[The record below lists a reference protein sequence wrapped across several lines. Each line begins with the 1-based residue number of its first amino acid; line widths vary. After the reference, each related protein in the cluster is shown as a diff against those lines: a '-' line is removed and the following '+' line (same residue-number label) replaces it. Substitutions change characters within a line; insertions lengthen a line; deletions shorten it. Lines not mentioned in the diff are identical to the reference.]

1 MKRPLLGLGLLVGLA
16 CDPNLGVA
24 PGAPVLTKFTIVEP
38 SGAATDI
45 TPDTADCDPDAD
57 AGADAGVAA
66 GQACDPASA
75 PVCRLGT
82 TFCHCAAKAMDD
94 PSIDPTDPTTGGT
107 VACSYDPG
115 STVIARFD
123 RIIDGQ
129 PFDVDGDQAMGIATL
144 TLMPP
149 PVGAPPEVLAEY
161 ISNGTDPSSTFF
173 GYTNTGPRI
182 SITASPAFPD
192 NSDAVLALDPSK
204 VRAKDG
210 TTPFASS
217 GAIRDGR
224 LSFRTGATPPAA
236 DGGVPEAGG
245 GGDDGGAGP
254 DGGGG
259 EQDGGAAEGGAQ

>member
-1 MKRPLLGLGLLVGLA
+1 MKRPLLGLGLLLGLA
-16 CDPNLGVA
+16 CDPDLGVKA
-24 PGAPVLTKFTIVEP
+24 GAPVLTKFTIVEP

-45 TPDTADCDPDAD
+45 TPDAADCDP
-57 AGADAGVAA
+57 DAGVAA
-66 GQACDPASA
+66 GQACDPAST

-94 PSIDPTDPTTGGT
+94 PSIDPADPTTGGA

-123 RIIDGQ
+123 RIIDGR
-129 PFDVDGDQAMGIATL
+129 PFDVDGDQATGIATL
-144 TLMPP
+144 ALMPP
-149 PVGAPPEVLAEY
+149 PSAAPDVLAEY

-182 SITASPAFPD
+182 SITVAPAFPE
-192 NSDAVLALDPSK
+192 NSDAVLTLDPGK

-217 GAIRDGR
+217 GAIREGR
-224 LSFRTGATPPAA
+224 LSFRTGAAPPAA
-236 DGGVPEAGG
+236 DGGAPEVGG
-245 GGDDGGAGP
+245 GGDDGGGADDGGGGP
-254 DGGGG
+254 DGGI
-259 EQDGGAAEGGAQ
+259 QEGGAQ